1 MHTCFSTFMDAH
13 ISPYELFGL
22 SHKATLADVR
32 RAYYE
37 MALMAH
43 PDKGGSAADMH
54 LVNAAYAWIKKGLD
68 GVIGDIAAA
77 DVPYADLLKEYTDT
91 NSNGSEMPSLVDIE
105 GESVGLPRGDFP
117 SPDDFLYRLT
127 IHSWMHEPDDVRN
140 ATTVKEYAATKIA
153 EFSSPVANPA
163 MYRAAIPHG
172 YVESI
177 CDTTVGEGK
186 DEVRPFSRSQ
196 DIVVYEDPPFMDL
209 HALGKVAPTA
219 AGSLVPDMLEDYSI
233 KGAAD
238 YELAF
243 SELKISDSDDAPET
257 AKTNVD

>member
-1 MHTCFSTFMDAH
+1 MDTH
-13 ISPYELFGL
+13 ISPYDLFGL
-22 SHKATLADVR
+22 SHKATLDEVR

-37 MALMAH
+37 MALLAH

-54 LVNAAYAWIKKGLD
+54 LINAAYAWIKKGLEY
-68 GVIGDIAAA
+68 VIGDIVAA

-91 NSNGSEMPSLVDIE
+91 SGSEMPSLLDIE
-105 GESVGLPRGDFP
+105 GETVGLPRGDCP

-127 IHSWMHEPDDVRN
+127 IHSWMHEPDEVRD
-140 ATTVKEYAATKIA
+140 ATTVKEYAAAKIA
-153 EFSSPVANPA
+153 EFSSPVATPS

-172 YVESI
+172 YIESI
-177 CDTTVGEGK
+177 SETTVGEG
-186 DEVRPFSRSQ
+186 EVRAFSRSQ
-196 DIVVYEDPPFMDL
+196 DVVVYEDPPFMDL
-209 HALGKVAPTA
+209 HAAGKVAPTA

-233 KGAAD
+233 NGAAD

-243 SELKISDSDDAPET
+243 SELKISGNDGDDAPET